1 MDIKREG
8 RQAGGLMLAGTGAS
22 VMLMLHHPTSLR
34 GPDDGLLLG
43 DWSNA
48 GVHGGMIV
56 CLMAVGL
63 GASTVPRRLGE
74 GYLSVRAGRMLFTG
88 GVAALVVAALVNGFA
103 SGWLL
108 ERVEA
113 PALRAVQFP
122 VLAAVNQT
130 FAVFGMALTAAAM
143 ALWAVR
149 MLRLDWL
156 GKAAG
161 VAGLGAGGLA
171 LWWLAVGNGRFGLV
185 PATVATG
192 VFAAWSVVTAAW
204 LLRTP
209 TEPAQ

>member
-1 MDIKREG
+1 
-8 RQAGGLMLAGTGAS
+8 MLAGTGAS

-34 GPDDGLLLG
+34 GPDDGMLLG

-48 GVHGGMIV
+48 GVHGGMMV
-56 CLMAVGL
+56 CLMAIGL
-63 GASTVPRRLGE
+63 GAATVPRWLGE
-74 GYLSVRAGRMLFTG
+74 QHLSVRAGRMLFTG
-88 GVAALVVAALVNGFA
+88 GIAALVVAALVNGFA

-130 FAVFGMALTAAAM
+130 FAVFGMALVAGAM

-149 MLRLDWL
+149 MLRLDVFA
-156 GKAAG
+156 KAAG

-171 LWWLAVGNGRFGLV
+171 LWWLAAGDGFGLL
-185 PATVATG
+185 PAVVAAL
-192 VFAAWSVVTAAW
+192 VFAAWSVLTAAC
-204 LLRTP
+204 LLRGP
-209 TEPAQ
+209 SEPAE